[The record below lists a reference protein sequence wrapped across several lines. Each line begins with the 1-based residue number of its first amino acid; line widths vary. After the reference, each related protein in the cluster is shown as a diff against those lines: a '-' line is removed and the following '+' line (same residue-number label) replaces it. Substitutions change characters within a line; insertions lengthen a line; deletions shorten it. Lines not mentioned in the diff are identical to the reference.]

1 MNTKLIYAMILGFA
15 LDLIFGDPHGLIHPV
30 QIIGWFINR
39 IKQGLQRL
47 IYGCS
52 YEEARSKGLPRKEKA
67 ELLAG
72 YLLTTVIVMG
82 TFMVI
87 WGLLILAGM
96 IHPVLAFVLETF
108 FIYQI
113 LATKSLKKESMK
125 VYHRLKAGDLEGA
138 RKEISYLVGRDTMD
152 LDESEIAKADV
163 ETIAENT
170 ADGVIAPL
178 FFIAL
183 GGAPLGFAYK
193 AVNTLD
199 SMVAYR
205 NEELIHIGH
214 ASAHL
219 DDICN
224 FIPARIAAV
233 LMIFASALLG
243 YDAAGAIRI
252 FRRDRFNHLSPNS
265 AQTEAVAAGAL
276 NIMLGGTHMYFGKP
290 VVKPTIG
297 DDIRPV
303 EYEDIRKTNRLLY
316 VSAFLMLAL
325 CCGITAL
332 VGLLA
337 GRIIM

>member
-1 MNTKLIYAMILGFA
+1 MKIIYAMILGFA
-15 LDLIFGDPHGLIHPV
+15 LDLIVGDPHGLIHPV
-30 QIIGWFINR
+30 QIIGWFITK
-39 IKQGLQRL
+39 IKKGLQKL

-52 YEEARSKGLPRKEKA
+52 YEEVKEKGIPRKEKA
-67 ELLAG
+67 ELLCG
-72 YLLTTVIVMG
+72 YVLTFVIVVG
-82 TFMVI
+82 TFAVI
-87 WGLLILAGM
+87 YGILFLAEK
-96 IHPVLAFVLETF
+96 IHPVLAFALEAF

-125 VYHRLKAGDLEGA
+125 VYAKLKEGDLAGA
-138 RKEISYLVGRDTMD
+138 RVEISYLVGRDTME
-152 LDESEIAKADV
+152 LDESEVAKADV

-170 ADGVIAPL
+170 ADGIIAPL

-205 NEELIHIGH
+205 NEELLHIGH

-219 DDICN
+219 DDVCN
-224 FIPARIAAV
+224 FIPARLAAV
-233 LMIFASALLG
+233 LMIMASFILRL
-243 YDAAGAIRI
+243 DTKGAIRI
-252 FRRDRFNHLSPNS
+252 FKRDRFNHLSPNS

-276 NIMLGGTHMYFGKP
+276 NIQLGGTHLYFGKP

-303 EYEDIRKTNRLLY
+303 EYEDIKRTNQLLY
-316 VSAFLMLAL
+316 VSAFLML
-325 CCGITAL
+325 L
-332 VGLLA
+332 VGVGIHALIYIVIL
-337 GRIIM
+337 

>member
-1 MNTKLIYAMILGFA
+1 MNLIYAMILGFI
-15 LDLIFGDPHGLIHPV
+15 LDLIFGDPHGWIHPV
-30 QIIGWFINR
+30 QIIGWFITN
-39 IKQGLQRL
+39 IKERLQKC

-52 YEEARSKGLPRKEKA
+52 WEQVQNQKLPRKDKA
-67 ELLAG
+67 ELVAG
-72 YLLTTVIVMG
+72 YGLTIVIVLG
-82 TFMVI
+82 TFLVI
-87 WGLLILAGM
+87 TGILFVAGR
-96 IHPVLAFVLETF
+96 IHPGLRFALETF

-125 VYHRLKAGDLEGA
+125 VYARLKAGDLEGA
-138 RKEISYLVGRDTMD
+138 RKEVSYLVGRDTQE
-152 LDESEIAKADV
+152 LDESEVAKADV

-199 SMVAYR
+199 SMVAYK

-214 ASAHL
+214 ASAKL

-224 FIPARIAAV
+224 FIPARLAAV
-233 LMIFASALLG
+233 MMML
-243 YDAAGAIRI
+243 AAAILRLDVRGAIRI
-252 FRRDRFNHLSPNS
+252 FRRDRFAHLSPNS

-276 NIMLGGTHMYFGKP
+276 QIQLGGTHNYFGKP

-303 EYEDIRKTNRLLY
+303 EYEDIRRTNLLLY
-316 VSAFLMLAL
+316 VSAVLTLLVCL
-325 CCGITAL
+325 CITYGMVHVLGNPLSL
-332 VGLLA
+332 V
-337 GRIIM
+337 

>member
-1 MNTKLIYAMILGFA
+1 MKLIYAMILGFA
-15 LDLIFGDPHGLIHPV
+15 MDLILGDPHGLIHPV
-30 QIIGWFINR
+30 QIIGWFISK
-39 IKQGLQRL
+39 IKNGMQKM

-52 YEEARSKGLPRKEKA
+52 YDQVRETGMKRKEKA
-67 ELLAG
+67 ELLCG
-72 YLLTTVIVMG
+72 YLLTFVIVVG
-82 TFMVI
+82 TYAVVY
-87 WGLLILAGM
+87 GILFAAEK
-96 IHPVLAFVLETF
+96 IHPVLAFLLETF

-125 VYHRLKAGDLEGA
+125 VYYKLKEGDLAGA
-138 RKEISYLVGRDTMD
+138 RIEISYLVGRDTME
-152 LDESEIAKADV
+152 LDESEVAKADV

-170 ADGVIAPL
+170 ADGIIAPL

-224 FIPARIAAV
+224 FIPARLAAL
-233 LMIFASALLG
+233 LMILASAILRF
-243 YDAAGAIRI
+243 DFKGAVRI
-252 FRRDRFNHLSPNS
+252 FKRDRFNHLSPNS

-276 NIMLGGTHMYFGKP
+276 NIQLGGTHLYFGKP

-303 EYEDIRKTNRLLY
+303 EYEDIKRTNQLLY
-316 VSAFLMLAL
+316 VSAVLMLLVGIA
-325 CCGITAL
+325 ITAL
-332 VGLLA
+332 IY
-337 GRIIM
+337 IIL

>member
-1 MNTKLIYAMILGFA
+1 MKIIYAMILGFA
-15 LDLIFGDPHGLIHPV
+15 LDLIVGDPHGLIHPV
-30 QIIGWFINR
+30 QIIGWFITK
-39 IKQGLQRL
+39 IKKGLQKL

-52 YEEARSKGLPRKEKA
+52 YEEVKEKGIPRKEKA
-67 ELLAG
+67 ELLCG
-72 YLLTTVIVMG
+72 YVLTFVIVVG
-82 TFMVI
+82 TFVVI
-87 WGLLILAGM
+87 YSILFLAEK
-96 IHPVLAFVLETF
+96 IHPVFAFVLEAF

-125 VYHRLKAGDLEGA
+125 VYARLKEGDLAGA
-138 RKEISYLVGRDTMD
+138 RVEISYLVGRDTME
-152 LDESEIAKADV
+152 LDESEVAKADV

-170 ADGVIAPL
+170 ADGIIAPL

-205 NEELIHIGH
+205 NEELLHIGH

-219 DDICN
+219 DDVCN
-224 FIPARIAAV
+224 FIPARLAAV
-233 LMIFASALLG
+233 LMIMASFILRL
-243 YDAAGAIRI
+243 DTKGAIRI
-252 FRRDRFNHLSPNS
+252 FKRDRFNHLSPNS

-276 NIMLGGTHMYFGKP
+276 NIQLGGTHLYFGKP

-303 EYEDIRKTNRLLY
+303 EYEDIKRTNQLLY
-316 VSAFLMLAL
+316 VSAFLML
-325 CCGITAL
+325 L
-332 VGLLA
+332 VGVGIHALIYIVIL
-337 GRIIM
+337 

>member
-1 MNTKLIYAMILGFA
+1 MKTVYAMLLGFA
-15 LDLIFGDPHGLIHPV
+15 VDLILGDPHGLIHPV
-30 QIIGWFINR
+30 QIIGWFIEK
-39 IKQGLQRL
+39 IKKGLQRL
-47 IYGCS
+47 LYGCS
-52 YEEARSKGLPRKEKA
+52 WQEAKKRELPRREKA
-67 ELLAG
+67 EVAAG
-72 YLLTTVIVMG
+72 FVLTALIVSG
-82 TFMVI
+82 TFLTV
-87 WGLLILAGM
+87 WGILAAAGRV
-96 IHPVLAFVLETF
+96 HPSFRFGLEAF

-125 VYHRLKAGDLEGA
+125 VYARLKEGDLAGA
-138 RKEISYLVGRDTMD
+138 RREISYLVGRDTQE
-152 LDESEIAKADV
+152 LTESEVAKADV

-205 NEELIHIGH
+205 NEELLHIGY
-214 ASAHL
+214 ASAKL

-224 FIPARIAAV
+224 FIPARLAAV
-233 LMIFASALLG
+233 MMVLAAALLKF
-243 YDAAGAIRI
+243 DARGAWNI
-252 FRRDRFNHLSPNS
+252 FCRDRFNHLSPNS

-276 NIMLGGTHMYFGKP
+276 HIRLGGTHNYFGKP

-303 EYEDIRKTNRLLY
+303 EYEDIRRTNQLLY
-316 VSAFLMLAL
+316 VSAVL
-325 CCGITAL
+325 T
-332 VGLLA
+332 LLA
-337 GRIIM
+337 CCCVRFGAAWLLGR